1 MAAVTEHSAE
11 TKKLKNKARASLALL
26 LIAVISISTATYA
39 WFTLSNSTSV
49 QSMVIE
55 VGTGTTLKAYA
66 GNNSTDS
73 NIDNYFAIIKS
84 EGTTESYTTGEI
96 ITDALPKKGTA
107 FPNLTES
114 IKSLS
119 EIKLWPVT
127 SGNGVKHYTEG
138 LNTEGTATGSGPEK
152 KYYVHLTLTFIS
164 DTTMDV
170 YLNGTSSSTDVE
182 DSTLVQPGVTLGQ
195 AKPGGG
201 TYSQADVDAARNAV
215 KALRISF
222 ESVDEFNNP
231 VYAIYEPDNT
241 GASGSVETTT
251 LNGNA
256 RKDLQKLPGMSSATV
271 QQTFTTLGDN
281 TGRNT
286 VNGETPAV
294 FSLVANE
301 PKVVTIRMW
310 VEGED
315 KQCINDSTKGVNIE
329 KALLN
334 VRFRFCGADPTTGD
348 FIETAPR

>member
-66 GNNSTDS
+66 GKNTSENVDE
-73 NIDNYFAIIKS
+73 YFAVIKS
-84 EGTTESYTTGEI
+84 EGSTDYATGEI
-96 ITDALPKKGTA
+96 ITDALPKKSD
-107 FPNLTES
+107 FPLLTTD

-127 SGNGVKHYTEG
+127 SGNGKLLYTEG
-138 LNTEGTATGSGPEK
+138 LNDPGITTTGSGPEK
-152 KYYVHLTLTFIS
+152 KYYVQLTLTFIS

-170 YLNGTSSSTDVE
+170 YLNGSNSSTDVE
-182 DSTLVQPGVTLGQ
+182 DGTLVQPGVTLNQ

-201 TYSQADVDAARNAV
+201 KYTQADVDAAKNAV

-222 ESVDEFNNP
+222 ESVDEYNTP
-231 VYAIYEPDNT
+231 VYVIYEADNT
-241 GASGSVETTT
+241 GTNGSVETTA
-251 LNGNA
+251 LNGHA
-256 RKDLQKLPGMSSATV
+256 RKDLQKLPGMSTATT
-271 QQTFTTLGDN
+271 QQTFTALGDN
-281 TGRNT
+281 TGRNVSPT
-286 VNGETPAV
+286 ETPV
-294 FSLVANE
+294 LFSLVANE
-301 PKVVTIRMW
+301 PKVVTVRMW

-315 KQCINDSTKGVNIE
+315 KQCINDGTNGVNIE